1 MSAES
6 LRRIT
11 EGWGHQVEVRRQAEA
26 ERASLPGQRDESPR
40 ARRVPESRPLTGAAN
55 LSTDGAMV
63 LVREE
68 GWKEVKL
75 VAVSAVTV
83 KTAGERAIQ
92 TPRPSRRAE
101 DPLVEL
107 SDHSYQAG
115 LWDADQMALYQ
126 YAEGLRRGLDQAAPL
141 SSVNDGARW
150 IERITSLNFAQATQ
164 VVDWSHA
171 SQRLWLVANTV
182 WGDQSPAARTWA
194 NAQLDRL
201 WQGESRGS
209 DPDLGCSRFGPP
221 RLARRSPGS
230 ARLFRTQSTA
240 DAVCGVPRRR
250 GAHWQWHGRKCRQ
263 HRRSSSDAPSRPRL
277 GTRPCSGYVGRR
289 ERTA

>member
-1 MSAES
+1 M
-6 LRRIT
+6 
-11 EGWGHQVEVRRQAEA
+11 GC
-26 ERASLPGQRDESPR
+26 
-40 ARRVPESRPLTGAAN
+40 RP
-55 LSTDGAMV
+55 DG
-63 LVREE
+63 
-68 GWKEVKL
+68 
-75 VAVSAVTV
+75 
-83 KTAGERAIQ
+83 
-92 TPRPSRRAE
+92 
-101 DPLVEL
+101 
-107 SDHSYQAG
+107 
-115 LWDADQMALYQ
+115 LYQ
-126 YAEGLRRGLDQAAPL
+126 YAKGSAGFGSGAPL

-182 WGDQSPAARTWA
+182 WAISRRGPHLA

-201 WQGESRGS
+201 WQGESVGVTQTLLLS
-209 DPDLGCSRFGPP
+209 IWTAP
-221 RLARRSPGS
+221 LARRSPGS

-277 GTRPCSGYVGRR
+277 GTRPCSAMLAGVSELHSSRFPEAWQMTLPKR
-289 ERTA
+289 H